1 MREFIAL
8 ETVKTPSCTAHAALP
23 HQYCDINAATLMTG
37 PMQLKAGD
45 RAKLPLCRVWNGSN
59 KISL

>member
-1 MREFIAL
+1 M
-8 ETVKTPSCTAHAALP
+8 TA
-23 HQYCDINAATLMTG
+23 

-45 RAKLPLCRVWNGSN
+45 RAKLPLCKVWNGSN